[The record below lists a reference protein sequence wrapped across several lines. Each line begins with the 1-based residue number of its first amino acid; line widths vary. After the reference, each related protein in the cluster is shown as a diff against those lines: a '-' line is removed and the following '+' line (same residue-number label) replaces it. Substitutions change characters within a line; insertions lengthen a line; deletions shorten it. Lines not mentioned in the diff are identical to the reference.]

1 MKTLEQVLYPEIE
14 PMRSG
19 RLPVSDLHT
28 LYWETSGNP
37 AGIPALFLHGGP
49 GAGISPKSR
58 RFFDPERYHVVLFD
72 QRGSGQ
78 STPLGETREN
88 TTDLLIEDIERL
100 RKMLGIEQWLVF
112 GGSWGSTLSL
122 AYAQAHPERCLGLV
136 LRGIWLV
143 SDEEIEWWLNGVR
156 NFFPREWEAFAGHVP
171 AAERSDLLAAYSRR
185 LESDDPAVYGPAAR
199 AWSRYEGSCLHLLPN
214 PETADAFTEDAI
226 AIGIGRLEAHYF
238 RHKAFLKPNQLLEGV
253 ARIRHLPGF
262 IVHGRYDVICPARY
276 AHALADAWP
285 GAELRIE
292 PDAGHSSYEP
302 GIAEAL
308 VDATNRFARDGRFG

>member
-1 MKTLEQVLYPEIE
+1 MKMLEDVLYPEIA
-14 PMRSG
+14 PLRTG
-19 RLPVSDLHT
+19 RLQVSPLHSI
-28 LYWETSGNP
+28 YWETCGNP

-58 RFFDPERYHVVLFD
+58 RFFDPERYHVALFD

-88 TTDLLIEDIERL
+88 TTDLLIQDIERL
-100 RKMLGIEQWLVF
+100 REMLGIERWLVF

-156 NFFPREWEAFAGHVP
+156 YFFPREWEAFAGHVP
-171 AAERSDLLAAYSRR
+171 EAERGDLLAAYSRR

-226 AIGIGRLEAHYF
+226 ALGIGRLEAHYF
-238 RHKAFLKPNQLLEGV
+238 RHKAFLRPNQLLEGV

-262 IVHGRYDVICPARY
+262 IVHGRYDVICPVRY

-308 VDATNRFARDGRFG
+308 VDATDRFARDGRFS

>member
-1 MKTLEQVLYPEIE
+1 MKTLEDVLYPAIA
-14 PMRSG
+14 PLRTG
-19 RLPVSDLHT
+19 RLQVSPLHSIH
-28 LYWETSGNP
+28 WETSGSP
-37 AGIPALFLHGGP
+37 KGIPALFLHGGP

-72 QRGSGQ
+72 QRGAGQ

-88 TTDLLIEDIERL
+88 TTELLIQDIERL
-100 RKMLGIEQWLVF
+100 RDMLGIEQWLVF

-143 SDEEIEWWLNGVR
+143 SDEEIDWWLNGVR

-171 AAERSDLLAAYSRR
+171 ESERGDLLAAYSRR
-185 LESDDPAVYGPAAR
+185 MDSDDPAIYGPAAR

-214 PETADAFTEDAI
+214 PETADAFTEDAV
-226 AIGIGRLEAHYF
+226 ALGIGRLEAHYF
-238 RHKAFLKPNQLLEGV
+238 RHKAFLRPRQLLDGM

-262 IVHGRYDVICPARY
+262 IVHGRYDVICPVRY

-285 GAELRIE
+285 GVELRIE

-308 VDATNRFARDGRFG
+308 VDATDRFAKSGRFR